1 MSEETYKLQV
11 NCKNRACRK
20 EFTIMSLVKGKGY
33 AEYASQKEAV
43 KTLADLILAETD
55 QEARNL
61 RNIIHSKP
69 PADLKQVRRFETC
82 PHCDRMYV
90 YRAEEVF
97 VQMPP
102 EAPKWTSNVDNWE
115 TGGKVFGE
123 DS

>member
-11 NCKNRACRK
+11 NCKNRDCRK
-20 EFTIMSLVKGKGY
+20 AFTIMPLVKGKGY

-43 KTLADLILAETD
+43 EALADLILAETG

-61 RNIIHSKP
+61 RNIIHSES
-69 PADLKQVRRFETC
+69 PADVKQVHRFETC

-102 EAPKWTSNVDNWE
+102 EAPKWTSNVDHWE
-115 TGGKVFGE
+115 TGGKVLGE
-123 DS
+123 DC